1 MSNHAEMTLT
11 GGPAATIHTQGVR
24 DTASDRMPLYPE
36 VGIISPV
43 LTMYGSRWTSR
54 HQVLTRL
61 ARYFHVLWIPPALEW
76 RDTLRAPRLNWRE
89 AHIPG
94 QPESFAIHQ
103 APSWLPLLY
112 RPQRVARTF
121 ARMRLNAARD
131 ALRRRGCTRIV
142 LYLWHLSFADARDM
156 VAHDLSIYHIYDEY
170 SNAEVEQ
177 PLDPVEQ
184 QLIRSVDQVITV
196 SPTMFERKGRLN
208 PHTARLTNG
217 VEFDAFATTVPEPSD
232 LAHIPHPRLGYAGYI
247 KKQLDWSLL
256 LALATRHPEWSFVF
270 VGAMR
275 PHPEITP
282 MLERMGALPNVHF
295 LGSKTT
301 AELARY
307 PQHFDLCLM
316 PYRVNDYSKYIYPLK
331 LHEYLASGRP
341 TVSVPIPAV
350 AEVQNL
356 VTVADGVD
364 EWEQAIARELAPGA
378 DTSARRAA
386 RQAMARQHDWNTIVD
401 QIAQLITERM
411 PAARGA
417 A

>member
-1 MSNHAEMTLT
+1 MSNYAEMTIT
-11 GGPAATIHTQGVR
+11 GGTAALSHIQGFRDPASNQ
-24 DTASDRMPLYPE
+24 MPLFPD

-61 ARYFHVLWIPPALEW
+61 ARYFHVLWVPPALEW
-76 RDTLRAPRLNWRE
+76 RDSLRAPRLSWRE
-89 AHIPG
+89 TRIPG

-103 APSWLPLLY
+103 SPSWLPLLY
-112 RPQRVARTF
+112 RPRRVAKAF
-121 ARMRLNAARD
+121 AQMRLNAARD

-142 LYLWHLSFADARDM
+142 LYLWHVSFADARDM
-156 VAHDLSIYHIYDEY
+156 VAHDLSLYHIYDEY

-177 PLDPVEQ
+177 PLDPVEE

-196 SPTMFERKGRLN
+196 SPTMFERKGGLN
-208 PHTARLTNG
+208 PHTSRLTNG
-217 VEFDAFATTVPEPSD
+217 VEYDAFAMPSPEPAD
-232 LAHIPHPRLGYAGYI
+232 LARIPRPRVGYAGYI
-247 KKQLDWSLL
+247 KKQLDWELL

-275 PHPEITP
+275 PHPEITGL
-282 MLERMGALPNVHF
+282 LERMQLLPNVHF

-301 AELARY
+301 AELAHY

-341 TVSVPIPAV
+341 AVSAPIPAI
-350 AEVQNL
+350 AEVRSL
-356 VTVADGVD
+356 VRVAHGVE
-364 EWEQAIARELAPGA
+364 EWEQAIAQELAPGA
-378 DTSARRAA
+378 DTPARRAA
-386 RQAMARQHDWNTIVD
+386 RQAMARRHDWDSIVD
-401 QIAQLITERM
+401 EIARLITDRL